1 MKKIIALLL
10 ALVMVL
16 ALAACKK
23 TDTNPTDA
31 TGNTVA
37 GGATQSTDATQGAG
51 GTENTGDEN
60 QSGDST
66 DTNATTPDEGVN
78 LPTTPSSG
86 SNSGGNVFVEDE
98 NEMPEEPGVCSHMWG
113 NATCTTGRVC
123 GMCGQIQEG
132 TEALGHNW
140 KEATCTAPK
149 TCRRCSITEGN
160 KLEHTFSGGVCSD
173 CGEPDPNPPAT
184 NEDELPVL

>member
-1 MKKIIALLL
+1 L
-10 ALVMVL
+10 ALS
-16 ALAACKK
+16 ACKK
-23 TDTNPTDA
+23 DDAKASDPTQV
-31 TGNTVA
+31 T
-37 GGATQSTDATQGAG
+37 GATQATGGADASDPTQATG
-51 GTENTGDEN
+51 GENQTGDSVNTEP
-60 QSGDST
+60 ST
-66 DTNATTPDEGVN
+66 PANDPE
-78 LPTTPSSG
+78 LPTTPNGG
-86 SNSGGNVFVEDE
+86 SNSGGNIYVENE

-140 KEATCTAPK
+140 KDATCEAPK
-149 TCRRCSITEGN
+149 TCRRCNITEGA
-160 KLEHTFSGGVCSD
+160 KLEHTFSGGVCSE